1 MGRVMPK
8 ARLIRT
14 QARILAL
21 RLRLQLVDLGQIQAW
36 AARAFPGADT
46 LAELNDLRLATRAGQ
61 RITQR
66 LLEDLGGPPASA
78 DLAEAL
84 GELRPDGMAGE
95 DLQRLCERLD
105 PFLAQCE
112 RSGDLPPPLRAL
124 TDIGQAFPEA
134 RAEGPE
140 ALHALEQR
148 VRDALRAVGDYT
160 AALNQTSDPPGGE
173 LAGPT
178 VAAIV
183 VSYHTGDVLFDCLG
197 VLEADEGIDEII
209 LVDNGNPPQA
219 VTRLSEL
226 AASSGKLRMT
236 GGGVN
241 RGFAAG
247 VNLGATAAT
256 ADRFLILNPDAILAP
271 GSVSALE
278 VAIMH
283 AAEPAIAGG
292 RILGPDGREQRG
304 ARRRRLTLRSA
315 VATFLGAVWAGPFRS
330 AAAGLNRN
338 EEPQP
343 AGPVPMEA
351 VSGALMYM
359 TRRGFER
366 LGGFDEGYFM
376 HVEDLDLC
384 RRAEAEG
391 GSVIYTPFASALHHG
406 ATSRAPARVVAAYKA
421 AGLNRYFQKF
431 AASPFERACMGLL
444 APLIRCIV
452 LMRAGRNSP

>member
-1 MGRVMPK
+1 MPE
-8 ARLIRT
+8 ARLIRS
-14 QARILAL
+14 QARVLAL
-21 RLRLQLVDLGQIQAW
+21 RLRLQLSDLSQIQAW
-36 AARAFPGADT
+36 AARAFAGADT

-66 LLEDLGGPPASA
+66 LLEDLGGPPTSA
-78 DLAEAL
+78 DLAGAL
-84 GELRPDGMAGE
+84 GEVRPEAMGGE

-105 PFLAQCE
+105 PYLAQCE
-112 RSGDLPPPLRAL
+112 RSGDLPPELRAL
-124 TDIGQAFPEA
+124 TGVGQAFPEA
-134 RAEGPE
+134 RSEGPE

-148 VRDALRAVGDYT
+148 VRDALRAVGDYN
-160 AALNQTSDPPGGE
+160 AGLNQTADPPGGE
-173 LAGPT
+173 IASPT

-197 VLEADEGIDEII
+197 ALEADEDIDEIV
-209 LVDNGNPPQA
+209 LVDNGNPPEA
-219 VTRLSEL
+219 VSRLSEL

-247 VNLGATAAT
+247 VNLGAAASTAE
-256 ADRFLILNPDAILAP
+256 RFLILNPDAILAP

-278 VAIMH
+278 AAIMY

-292 RILGPDGREQRG
+292 RILGADGREQRG
-304 ARRRRLTLRSA
+304 ARRRRLTLSSA

-330 AAAGLNRN
+330 ASAGLNRN

-343 AGPVPMEA
+343 AGPAPMEA

-431 AASPFERACMGLL
+431 AASPSERALMGML
-444 APLIRCIV
+444 APLIRCLV
-452 LMRAGRNSP
+452 LMRAGGRGP